1 MSRISM
7 CVDGRGITAGLATL
21 SIVPPIP
28 CFYYV
33 KIMSL
38 KNQGGIIN
46 IGTYNDNSREYNIDA
61 RGKDL
66 SSIMSSIE
74 VEDIVPSSSV
84 SSECHS
90 DNSCSFFCRITKAAY
105 DAGKAPLVEKE
116 LRSACVSAP
125 KLIKTIRT
133 NEALGYLDT
142 QNLSSKELYELLDEH
157 FGLTFK
163 QRNFDTYRS
172 K

>member
-7 CVDGRGITAGLATL
+7 CMDGRGITAGLATL
-21 SIVPPIP
+21 SFVPLIP
-28 CFYYV
+28 CFLYV

-38 KNQGGIIN
+38 QNQGGMIN

-66 SSIMSSIE
+66 ASVLQTIQTE
-74 VEDIVPSSSV
+74 DVTPVET
-84 SSECHS
+84 SETL
-90 DNSCSFFCRITKAAY
+90 FCRITKAAY
-105 DAGKAPLVEKE
+105 DAGKAPVVEDE
-116 LRSACVSAP
+116 LRSACVRAP
-125 KLIKTIRT
+125 KLVKTIRT

-142 QNLSSKELYELLDEH
+142 QNLSSVELYNLLNEH

-163 QRNFDTYRS
+163 LRNFDTYRS